1 MSELSTQ
8 DLIRQEVE
16 NLINETKNSLSEVK
30 KFAISEVWKIL
41 QLLTAV
47 VIQLIENLGNN
58 LSSPEKKELALELIG
73 SFYDNIFKVVD
84 IPWVP
89 SIVEP
94 IIHSHVKSFLMLL
107 VSSGIDAMVATFRQ
121 VGVFKPKA
129 PVSVQ
134 ANVTTERKIHTDR
147 DHAEYSDLQ
156 IGHALF
162 DDGRVA
168 TQERVGSRYGQVQN
182 SAQRQTDYQCQEQS
196 AIQWYSGFVKP
207 VFSQSPCRQGLDT
220 C

>member
-1 MSELSTQ
+1 MSELNTK
-8 DLIRQEVE
+8 DLIRKEVE
-16 NLINETKNSLSEVK
+16 NLINETKKSVAEVK
-30 KFAISEVWKIL
+30 SFAISEVWKIL

-89 SIVEP
+89 SVVEP

-121 VGVFKPKA
+121 VGVFKPKK
-129 PVSVQ
+129 PVNVQ
-134 ANVTTERKIHTDR
+134 SNVTTDRKVVVDF
-147 DHAEYSDLQ
+147 L
-156 IGHALF
+156 
-162 DDGRVA
+162 
-168 TQERVGSRYGQVQN
+168 N
-182 SAQRQTDYQCQEQS
+182 SLKDIVRKQ
-196 AIQWYSGFVKP
+196 
-207 VFSQSPCRQGLDT
+207 
-220 C
+220 

>member
-1 MSELSTQ
+1 MSEISTK

-16 NLINETKNSLSEVK
+16 NLINETKKSVAEVK
-30 KFAISEVWKIL
+30 SFAISEVWKIL

-47 VIQLIENLGNN
+47 VIQLIENLGYN

-73 SFYDNIFKVVD
+73 SFYDKIFMVVD

-89 SIVEP
+89 ALVEP

-121 VGVFKPKA
+121 VGVFKPKE

-134 ANVTTERKIHTDR
+134 SNVTTERKVIVDF
-147 DHAEYSDLQ
+147 L
-156 IGHALF
+156 
-162 DDGRVA
+162 
-168 TQERVGSRYGQVQN
+168 N
-182 SAQRQTDYQCQEQS
+182 SLKDIVR
-196 AIQWYSGFVKP
+196 KK
-207 VFSQSPCRQGLDT
+207 
-220 C
+220 

>member
-1 MSELSTQ
+1 MSELSTK

-16 NLINETKNSLSEVK
+16 NLINETKKSVVDVK
-30 KFAISEVWKIL
+30 KFAVSEVWKIL

-47 VIQLIENLGNN
+47 VIQLIENLGND
-58 LSSPEKKELALELIG
+58 LSSPDKKKLALELIS

-107 VSSGIDAMVATFRQ
+107 VGSGIDAMVATFRQ
-121 VGVFKPKA
+121 VGVFKPKQ

-134 ANVTTERKIHTDR
+134 SNVGTERKIIVDFLNDLKQIVR
-147 DHAEYSDLQ
+147 AE
-156 IGHALF
+156 
-162 DDGRVA
+162 
-168 TQERVGSRYGQVQN
+168 
-182 SAQRQTDYQCQEQS
+182 
-196 AIQWYSGFVKP
+196 
-207 VFSQSPCRQGLDT
+207 
-220 C
+220 

>member
-1 MSELSTQ
+1 MSEISTK

-16 NLINETKNSLSEVK
+16 NLINETKKSVAEVK
-30 KFAISEVWKIL
+30 SFAISEVWKIL

-47 VIQLIENLGNN
+47 VIQLIENLGDN

-73 SFYDNIFKVVD
+73 SFYDKIFMVVD

-89 SIVEP
+89 ALVEP

-121 VGVFKPKA
+121 VGVFKPKE

-134 ANVTTERKIHTDR
+134 SNVTTERKVIVDF
-147 DHAEYSDLQ
+147 L
-156 IGHALF
+156 
-162 DDGRVA
+162 
-168 TQERVGSRYGQVQN
+168 N
-182 SAQRQTDYQCQEQS
+182 SLKDIVR
-196 AIQWYSGFVKP
+196 KK
-207 VFSQSPCRQGLDT
+207 
-220 C
+220 

>member
-1 MSELSTQ
+1 MSELSTK

-16 NLINETKNSLSEVK
+16 NIINETRKSVTDVK

-47 VIQLIENLGNN
+47 VIQLIENLGND
-58 LSSPEKKELALELIG
+58 LSSPDKKKLALELIS

-121 VGVFKPKA
+121 VGVFKPKE

-134 ANVTTERKIHTDR
+134 SNVGTERKIIVDFLKDLKQIVR
-147 DHAEYSDLQ
+147 AE
-156 IGHALF
+156 
-162 DDGRVA
+162 
-168 TQERVGSRYGQVQN
+168 
-182 SAQRQTDYQCQEQS
+182 
-196 AIQWYSGFVKP
+196 
-207 VFSQSPCRQGLDT
+207 
-220 C
+220 